1 MNKKIILAL
10 SLAVVLAGCSEKT
23 VKEDSNINPSTVT
36 NERSNEK
43 NSNNLTVGSNLS
55 NDLSNDLSNEEKK
68 SKATFKHVELSKD
81 ELRDALVDNE
91 GFSQSF
97 VDGLSDEDIE
107 KYAKKADD
115 LRKRTGFWNKLN
127 FFANQIA
134 KDYPDASTS
143 YPEATVT
150 EVEEYWDYTTDDRT
164 DMYTNVRSYM
174 LDRGYDASS
183 VPNGV
188 LKEIF
193 FKVYEDNKF
202 ASYNDH
208 VDLATKALEE
218 KYPNG
223 YDGGSVGDM
232 DENSTNSQNSNE
244 ENSEENN
251 EKEERKDSNKSSSKD
266 LMKGSS
272 DNIYKFS
279 ENKDDYD
286 SFRQELVKNY
296 EFDQDKVKDISDA
309 DIDLAYYRAQEKLEK
324 EGFGD
329 IGLVIDEIGKMY
341 PGYSTMYPGK

>member
-1 MNKKIILAL
+1 MNKKIIIAL
-10 SLAVVLAGCSEKT
+10 SLTVILAGCSEKT
-23 VKEDSNINPSTVT
+23 VKEDSNINQSVVT
-36 NERSNEK
+36 SERSNEK
-43 NSNNLTVGSNLS
+43 NSDNLTVGSESS
-55 NDLSNDLSNEEKK
+55 NNFSNEDKK
-68 SKATFKHVELSKD
+68 SKDTFKHVELSKD
-81 ELRDALVDNE
+81 ELKKALVDNE

-97 VDGLSDEDIE
+97 VDGLNDEDID
-107 KYAKKADD
+107 KYSKIADD
-115 LRKRTGFWNKLN
+115 LRQRTGFWNKLN
-127 FFANQIA
+127 LFSNQIA
-134 KDYPDASTS
+134 KDYPDSSTS

-202 ASYNDH
+202 ASYNEH
-208 VDLATKALEE
+208 VDLATKALKE

-223 YDGGSVGDM
+223 YDGGSVG
-232 DENSTNSQNSNE
+232 SLE
-244 ENSEENN
+244 ENSNTPDNSSNDSKN
-251 EKEERKDSNKSSSKD
+251 ENKSENDSKD
-266 LMKGSS
+266 KESSNSSQAIMKGSS

-279 ENKDDYD
+279 DNKDDYD
-286 SFRQELVKNY
+286 QFRQELVKNY

-309 DIDLAYYRAQEKLEK
+309 DIDLAYYRSQERLEK

-329 IGLVIDEIGKMY
+329 IGLVIDEIGRMY
-341 PGYSTMYPGK
+341 PGYSTMYPDK